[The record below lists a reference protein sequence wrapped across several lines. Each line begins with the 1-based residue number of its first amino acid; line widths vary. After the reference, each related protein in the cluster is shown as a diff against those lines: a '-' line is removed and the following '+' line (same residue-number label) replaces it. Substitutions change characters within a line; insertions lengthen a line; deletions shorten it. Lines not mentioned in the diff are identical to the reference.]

1 MERKK
6 HKNEVTG
13 NYYSQKDFL
22 IGKTIYLNSYRFQI
36 VEADEYTEKYMEDN
50 PEFFPQA
57 TITYIMNKIKEGA
70 APFPSINDFAVSLV
84 QKMNAANKDGSID
97 IENLNQILRSFNVF
111 LTDHELHTIYRKL
124 DHHRTGKLSIEEFY
138 NNLS

>member
-6 HKNEVTG
+6 HKNEVSG
-13 NYYSQKDFL
+13 QYYQQKDFL

-57 TITYIMNKIKEGA
+57 TLTYVTNKIKEGA
-70 APFPSINDFAVSLV
+70 VRHPSVNDYAIHLMK
-84 QKMNAANKDGSID
+84 QM
-97 IENLNQILRSFNVF
+97 
-111 LTDHELHTIYRKL
+111 T
-124 DHHRTGKLSIEEFY
+124 
-138 NNLS
+138 